1 MVGPLTLNEVND
13 VLLITVSIIVVVPAT
28 FKLPFT
34 VKLFKLVGPD
44 TLKDDN
50 NVDAPE
56 TNKLV
61 KLVLLFK
68 FDIDVLLLFI
78 YNCVDVEKFENVVVS
93 T

>member
-13 VLLITVSIIVVVPAT
+13 VLLITASIIVVVPAT
-28 FKLPFT
+28 FKLPMILT
-34 VKLFKLVGPD
+34 LLKLDGPD

-50 NVDAPE
+50 NVVPPE

-61 KLVLLFK
+61 KLVLLLIENIV
-68 FDIDVLLLFI
+68 DIVKI
-78 YNCVDVEKFENVVVS
+78 EKLVVF